1 MAAEPQLSGG
11 RPDAGG
17 DDDEEGGLDLAA
29 IRDYAGFV
37 IGAPRRHKLLTFA
50 VLLAVVGLTKA
61 VTWALPRTYHV
72 ESTLLAQIV
81 HIDKVASLAGGSSI
95 PDSEDAPTKL
105 ARQTVLRR
113 DNLLSLVEETNLTKE
128 WDRTR
133 SPLHRIKDQ
142 LMAKLGGVPSEAD
155 KFAAL
160 VAMLEQRISVNL
172 TTEWNG
178 EGTVTFAVDWPDPEM
193 AFRLCTATQQ
203 NFLEARHI
211 SEIDNYVEGIALLRA
226 RAETVRHELDA
237 AALRIEEARNERS
250 AGPGAGETAAGEARP
265 DAPRR
270 PRPVAAAAVPPPDP
284 AKMAEAARLKASL
297 EGKQVAIR
305 DLEDIR
311 RRRLLELQA
320 RLSELRATYA
330 DSHPL
335 VMDTMRTIDV
345 MSKESPQTAQLRQ
358 EEVEL
363 RARYREVVGT
373 EPEQPIVGLT
383 QVLPR
388 RSSGSA
394 GVSNDK
400 RSSLG
405 EVASP
410 EEGDDRGMEFL
421 RAQLR
426 MHMSTYDRLMERID
440 SVQMELDT
448 AEAAFK
454 YRYTVIHPAQM
465 PIAPSKPNV
474 GLISAA
480 GYIAA
485 LLLALLAAVVADVLD
500 GRILK
505 RWQVERIVDL
515 PVLGEL
521 RLKP

>member
-1 MAAEPQLSGG
+1 MAAEPHLSPG
-11 RPDAGG
+11 RPDAGA
-17 DDDEEGGLDLAA
+17 DEDEEGGLDLAA

-37 IGAPRRHKLLTFA
+37 LGAPRRHKLLAIA
-50 VLLAVVGLTKA
+50 VLLAIFGLTRA
-61 VTWALPRTYHV
+61 LVWALPRTYHV

-81 HIDKVASLAGGSSI
+81 HIDKVASLTGQSI

-105 ARQTVLRR
+105 ARQTVLRN
-113 DNLLSLVEETNLTKE
+113 DNLMRLVEETNLTKE

-133 SPLHRIKDQ
+133 SPVHRIKDS

-155 KFAAL
+155 RFAAL
-160 VAMLEQRISVNL
+160 VAMLESRISVNL

-226 RAETVRHELDA
+226 RAESVRHEIDA
-237 AALRIEEARNERS
+237 AALRIEEARTERS
-250 AGPGAGETAAGEARP
+250 APTGPSEPSAGETRP

-270 PRPVAAAAVPPPDP
+270 PRPVAAPAAPPPDP
-284 AKMAEAARLKASL
+284 VKMAEAARLKASL
-297 EGKQVAIR
+297 EGKAVAIH

-320 RLSELRATYA
+320 RLAELRAIYA

-335 VMDTMRTIDV
+335 VMDTVRTIDV
-345 MSKESPQTAQLRQ
+345 MSKESPQVAQLRQ
-358 EEVEL
+358 EETEL
-363 RARYREVVGT
+363 RARYREMAGN
-373 EPEQPIVGLT
+373 EPDQVTVGLT
-383 QVLPR
+383 QVLTR
-388 RSSGSA
+388 RSGSA
-394 GVSNDK
+394 AAVSNDM

-405 EVASP
+405 QVASP

-465 PIAPSKPNV
+465 PNAPSKPNV
-474 GLISAA
+474 GLIVA
-480 GYIAA
+480 GGIIFAF
-485 LLLALLAAVVADVLD
+485 LLALAAAVVADILD

-505 RWQVERIVDL
+505 RWQVERI
-515 PVLGEL
+515 
-521 RLKP
+521 

>member
-1 MAAEPQLSGG
+1 MAAEPHLSPG
-11 RPDAGG
+11 RPDAGA
-17 DDDEEGGLDLAA
+17 DDDDEGGLDLAA
-29 IRDYAGFV
+29 IRDYASFV
-37 IGAPRRHKLLTFA
+37 LGAPRRHKLLVFA
-50 VLLAVVGLTKA
+50 VLLTVIGLTRA
-61 VTWALPRTYHV
+61 LVWALPRTYHV

-81 HIDKVASLAGGSSI
+81 HIDKVASLTGQSI

-105 ARQTVLRR
+105 ARQTVLRN
-113 DNLLSLVEETNLTKE
+113 DNLMRLVEETNLTKE

-133 SPLHRIKDQ
+133 SPLHRIKDS
-142 LMAKLGGVPSEAD
+142 LMAKISGVPSEAD

-160 VAMLEQRISVNL
+160 VAMLESRISVNL
-172 TTEWNG
+172 SIEWNG

-226 RAETVRHELDA
+226 RAETVRHEIDA
-237 AALRIEEARNERS
+237 AALRIEEARNERGVPER
-250 AGPGAGETAAGEARP
+250 AATAGEPRP

-270 PRPVAAAAVPPPDP
+270 PRPVAAAVAPPPDP

-297 EGKQVAIR
+297 EGKQVAVR

-320 RLSELRATYA
+320 RLAELRATYA

-345 MSKESPQTAQLRQ
+345 MSKESPQVAQLRQ
-358 EEVEL
+358 EEIEL
-363 RARYREVVGT
+363 RARYREVVGN
-373 EPEQPIVGLT
+373 EPDQPVVGLT

-388 RSSGSA
+388 SRSSASGEA
-394 GVSNDK
+394 DM

-405 EVASP
+405 QVASP

-426 MHMSTYDRLMERID
+426 THMSTYDRLMERID

-465 PIAPSKPNV
+465 PNAPSKPKV
-474 GLISAA
+474 GLITAA
-480 GYIAA
+480 GVIAA
-485 LLLALLAAVVADVLD
+485 FLLALIAAVIADVLD

>member
-1 MAAEPQLSGG
+1 MAAEPHRSPG
-11 RPDAGG
+11 RPDAGT
-17 DDDEEGGLDLAA
+17 DDDEEGGIDLAA

-37 IGAPRRHKLLTFA
+37 LGAPRRHKLLCFA
-50 VLLAVVGLTKA
+50 VLLAVIGLTKA
-61 VTWALPRTYHV
+61 LVWALPRTYHV

-128 WDRTR
+128 WDKTR
-133 SPLHRIKDQ
+133 SPLHRIKDS
-142 LMAKLGGVPSEAD
+142 LMAKLGGLPSEAD

-178 EGTVTFAVDWPDPEM
+178 EGTVTFAVDWPEPEM
-193 AFRLCTATQQ
+193 AFRLVTATQQ

-226 RAETVRHELDA
+226 RAETVRHEIDA
-237 AALRIEEARNERS
+237 AALQIEEARNERTAGPSEPS
-250 AGPGAGETAAGEARP
+250 AGEVRP

-270 PRPVAAAAVPPPDP
+270 PRPVTAAVAPAPDP
-284 AKMAEAARLKASL
+284 AKMAEAARLKANL
-297 EGKQVAIR
+297 EGKTIAVR

-320 RLSELRATYA
+320 RLAELRVAYA

-335 VMDTMRTIDV
+335 VMDTVRTIDV
-345 MSKESPQTAQLRQ
+345 MSNESPQVAQLRQ
-358 EEVEL
+358 EEIEL
-363 RARYREVVGT
+363 RAKYREVVGN
-373 EPEQPIVGLT
+373 EPEQPIAGLT
-383 QVLPR
+383 QVLTR
-388 RSSGSA
+388 RPSSGVA
-394 GVSNDK
+394 TDV

-405 EVASP
+405 QVASP

-465 PIAPSKPNV
+465 PLEPSKPKV

-480 GYIAA
+480 GYVLA
-485 LLLALLAAVVADVLD
+485 LLLALFAAVVADILD

-515 PVLGEL
+515 PVLSEL

>member
-1 MAAEPQLSGG
+1 MAAEPHLSPG
-11 RPDAGG
+11 RPDAGA
-17 DDDEEGGLDLAA
+17 DDEEEGGLDLAA

-37 IGAPRRHKLLTFA
+37 LGAPRRHKLLVIA
-50 VLLAVVGLTKA
+50 VLLVMFGLTRA
-61 VTWALPRTYHV
+61 LVWALPRTYHV

-81 HIDKVASLAGGSSI
+81 HIDKVASLSGQSI
-95 PDSEDAPTKL
+95 PDSEEAPTKL
-105 ARQTVLRR
+105 ARQTVLRN
-113 DNLLSLVEETNLTKE
+113 DNLMRLVEETNLTKE

-133 SPLHRIKDQ
+133 SPLHRIKDS

-160 VAMLEQRISVNL
+160 VAMLESRISVNL
-172 TTEWNG
+172 SIEWNG

-226 RAETVRHELDA
+226 RAESVRHEIDV
-237 AALRIEEARNERS
+237 AALRIEEARSERGTGASEPS
-250 AGPGAGETAAGEARP
+250 AGEVRP

-270 PRPVAAAAVPPPDP
+270 PRPVVAAVAPATDP
-284 AKMAEAARLKASL
+284 VKMAEAARLKASL
-297 EGKQVAIR
+297 DGKAVAIR

-311 RRRLLELQA
+311 RRRLLELQQ
-320 RLSELRATYA
+320 RLAELRATYA

-345 MSKESPQTAQLRQ
+345 MSKESPQVAQLRQ
-358 EEVEL
+358 EEAEL
-363 RARYREVVGT
+363 RSRYREMGGS
-373 EPEQPIVGLT
+373 ELEQVTVGLT

-394 GVSNDK
+394 AGVSNDM

-405 EVASP
+405 QVASP

-426 MHMSTYDRLMERID
+426 MHMSTYDKLMERID

-465 PIAPSKPNV
+465 PNEPSKPKV
-474 GLISAA
+474 GLIVA
-480 GYIAA
+480 GGIIFAF
-485 LLLALLAAVVADVLD
+485 LLALVAAVVADILD